1 MHNRPAPRM
10 VHRPTPHTAQLPKIT
25 KSSNL
30 TTKTPQNEEKEYIF
44 VIYALGIS
52 TAQIL
57 RGFWKLWKNC
67 AFNAWAFEW
76 SGRLAGEPSKS
87 TLTHSLPS
95 SKNRPILKHWE
106 SLLSD
111 STNMYHNSNII
122 LFVLRDGIFNQKLYI
137 HISEVRR

>member
-1 MHNRPAPRM
+1 M

-44 VIYALGIS
+44 AIYALGIS

-67 AFNAWAFEW
+67 AFML
-76 SGRLAGEPSKS
+76 GRLSGVGVWPV
-87 TLTHSLPS
+87 
-95 SKNRPILKHWE
+95 NR
-106 SLLSD
+106 LSP
-111 STNMYHNSNII
+111 H
-122 LFVLRDGIFNQKLYI
+122 
-137 HISEVRR
+137 